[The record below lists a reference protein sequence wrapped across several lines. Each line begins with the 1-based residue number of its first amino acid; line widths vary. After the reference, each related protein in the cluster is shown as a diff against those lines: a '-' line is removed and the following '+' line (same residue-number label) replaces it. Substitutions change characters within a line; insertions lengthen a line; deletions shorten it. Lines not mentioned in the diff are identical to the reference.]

1 MRDAEWL
8 ARKLLRCKA
17 FPNPDGS
24 KAWDRDV
31 TQLGG
36 EVLLVSQ
43 FTLHARF
50 KKPRPDFSKAM
61 GPEAAREFYAGFLAL
76 VRSMYSED
84 RVKDGRFGA
93 MMQVALVNGADLG

>member
-1 MRDAEWL
+1 
-8 ARKLLRCKA
+8 
-17 FPNPDGS
+17 
-24 KAWDRDV
+24 
-31 TQLGG
+31 
-36 EVLLVSQ
+36 
-43 FTLHARF
+43 
-50 KKPRPDFSKAM
+50 M